1 MEINILTLVPNSKSK
16 RNNKKYEELWCKIR
30 DLIRSIIISSDDY
43 DKKIYENKSDNELP
57 LNKR

>member
-16 RNNKKYEELWCKIR
+16 GSNKKYEELWCKIR

-43 DKKIYENKSDNELP
+43 DKKYMKISQMVSYL
-57 LNKR
+57 